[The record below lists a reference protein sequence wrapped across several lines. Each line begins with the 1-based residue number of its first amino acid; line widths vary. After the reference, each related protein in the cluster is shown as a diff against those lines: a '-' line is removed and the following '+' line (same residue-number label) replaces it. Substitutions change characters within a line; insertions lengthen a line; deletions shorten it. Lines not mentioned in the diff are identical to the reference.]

1 MDQHS
6 YQYGL
11 GIGAVIGG
19 ILLVWIL
26 ARARRASADLPI
38 ASNDAGT
45 PVREGVARIEIVTSH
60 PAFAYFYKA
69 VQPNVR
75 LDDELHGAPWGTSHF
90 DVAPGTHT
98 VAISYPWLVQE
109 AGRATVT
116 ITLQPGETK
125 RVCYRAR
132 MIRFVPGKISV
143 EDTLPQARA
152 LRDG

>member
-1 MDQHS
+1 MQHPF
-6 YQYGL
+6 QYGAT
-11 GIGAVIGG
+11 IGAVIGAM
-19 ILLVWIL
+19 LVVWIIV
-26 ARARRASADLPI
+26 RGRRASATLPI
-38 ASNDAGT
+38 ASSDQSAPIAG
-45 PVREGVARIEIVTSH
+45 GVARIEIVTSH
-60 PAFAYFYKA
+60 SPLAFFYKTL
-69 VQPNVR
+69 QPNVR

-125 RVCYRAR
+125 RVRYHAR

-143 EDTLPQARA
+143 EESLPEARTV
-152 LRDG
+152 RD